1 MAIDGTILIIVVT
14 NQLLDAIIVAR
25 LAILLNGA
33 GLTQMPILLVP
44 KVRLMAT
51 KANYVAFKAVV
62 MAMVRVMGR
71 PMVKPM
77 LWMVMSWI
85 ILRGISQGHLINRP
99 SVHWAQEY

>member
-1 MAIDGTILIIVVT
+1 
-14 NQLLDAIIVAR
+14 
-25 LAILLNGA
+25 
-33 GLTQMPILLVP
+33 MPILLVP

-71 PMVKPM
+71 PMVKSM

-85 ILRGISQGHLINRP
+85 ILRGISQGHLINRL